1 MDNSAER
8 LLDDVTIKIAIRQA
22 LLESLPGTDQPT
34 EQGGFIVR
42 DATTLKPV
50 VRRLSVG
57 QADSFQIPLCP
68 DGRFHGEEII
78 GSFHTHPNIGPE
90 WQEEPSRQD
99 IRLVTEYPETVGA
112 IHFVIGMARTYSIA
126 NDGTVNV
133 LGTTDEVLR
142 IDSEDQS

>member
-1 MDNSAER
+1 MDFSTEH
-8 LLDDVTIKIAIRQA
+8 LLNDIAIRTAMREA
-22 LLESLPGTDQPT
+22 LRESRPGTKHPI
-34 EQGGFIVR
+34 EQGGFIVL
-42 DATTLKPV
+42 DAITLRPV
-50 VRRLSVG
+50 VRRLNVG

-68 DGRFHGEEII
+68 DGQFHGEPII

-112 IHFVIGMARTYSIA
+112 IHFVIGPAKTYAIT
-126 NDGTVNV
+126 NDGTVSV
-133 LGTTDEVLR
+133 LGRTDDVLQ

>member
-1 MDNSAER
+1 MDFSAEH
-8 LLDDVTIKIAIRQA
+8 LLNDIAIRTAMREA
-22 LLESLPGTDQPT
+22 LRESQPGTKHPT

-42 DATTLKPV
+42 DATTLRPV

-68 DGRFHGEEII
+68 DGRFHAEQII

-112 IHFVIGMARTYSIA
+112 IHFVIGPAQTYSITT
-126 NDGTVNV
+126 DGTVCV
-133 LGTTDEVLR
+133 LGKTDDVLQ
-142 IDSEDQS
+142 IDSEDKS